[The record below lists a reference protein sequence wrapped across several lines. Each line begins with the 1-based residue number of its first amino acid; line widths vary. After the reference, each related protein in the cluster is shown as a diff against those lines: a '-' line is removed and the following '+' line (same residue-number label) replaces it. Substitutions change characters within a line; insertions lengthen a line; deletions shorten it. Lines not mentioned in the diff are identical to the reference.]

1 MGKIV
6 LFAIPKVEPVRP
18 WCPTEAD
25 IKRYG
30 RDLAQQLQWSS
41 EISRQID
48 NSTREKV
55 AVLVS
60 VLGMK
65 DLANLCVDC
74 ALAEIIKLCGRPD
87 VNALLDA
94 YRQREPIPETAP
106 QAGHTA

>member
-1 MGKIV
+1 VGKV
-6 LFAIPKVEPVRP
+6 ALFAIPKVEPVRP

-30 RDLAQQLQWSS
+30 RELAQQFQWSS

-65 DLANLCVDC
+65 DLATLCVDC
-74 ALAEIIKLCGRPD
+74 ALAEIIKLCERPD
-87 VNALLDA
+87 VYAVLDA
-94 YRQREPIPETAP
+94 FQQSKVAAERKVS
-106 QAGHTA
+106 